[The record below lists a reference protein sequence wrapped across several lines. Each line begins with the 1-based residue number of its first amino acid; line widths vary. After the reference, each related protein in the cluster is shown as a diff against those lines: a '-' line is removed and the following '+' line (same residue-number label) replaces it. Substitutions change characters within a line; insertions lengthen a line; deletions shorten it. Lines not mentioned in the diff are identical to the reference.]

1 MGHEIR
7 STGSSRLRE
16 SALQAHPQRREKVDS
31 ENSRGVKFLGC
42 KLDMTADLPF
52 ESAQLLARCTAGDSL
67 AEEQLFER
75 YVVRLTLLARS
86 RLSQRLASRV
96 DPEDIVLSAYR
107 SFFLAARQQRFE
119 LRHSGDLWRLLVKI
133 TLAKVVDQVE
143 FHQAQR
149 RTVNR
154 EQRIDESQDS
164 DDQIWLAV
172 LARDPS
178 PAEVAQA
185 IEELERL
192 RASMPPLGAQV
203 VQLRLQ
209 GYRQDE
215 IAEQLNCAE
224 RTVRRWL
231 ERAGEFLTK
240 AESPQS

>member
-1 MGHEIR
+1 M
-7 STGSSRLRE
+7 
-16 SALQAHPQRREKVDS
+16 
-31 ENSRGVKFLGC
+31 N
-42 KLDMTADLPF
+42 ADLPF
-52 ESAQLLARCTAGDSL
+52 ESAQLLARCVAGDSL
-67 AEEQLFER
+67 AEGQLFER

-86 RLSQRLASRV
+86 RLSQRLACRV

-107 SFFLAARQQRFE
+107 SFFLAARQQRFD

-133 TLAKVVDQVE
+133 TLAKVVDQAE
-143 FHQAQR
+143 FHRAQR
-149 RTVNR
+149 RTVDR
-154 EQRIDESQDS
+154 EQRIDSSQDS
-164 DDQIWLAV
+164 GGHNWLAV

-192 RASMPPLGAQV
+192 LAALPPLGAQV

-215 IAEQLNCAE
+215 IAEQLDCAE

-231 ERAGEFLTK
+231 ERAGDLLTK
-240 AESPQS
+240 SERQP

>member
-1 MGHEIR
+1 
-7 STGSSRLRE
+7 
-16 SALQAHPQRREKVDS
+16 
-31 ENSRGVKFLGC
+31 
-42 KLDMTADLPF
+42 MTADLQF
-52 ESAQLLARCTAGDSL
+52 ESAQLLARCMAGDSL
-67 AEEQLFER
+67 AEAALFER

-107 SFFLAARQQRFE
+107 SFFLAARQQRFD

-133 TLAKVVDQVE
+133 TLAKVVDQAE

-149 RTVNR
+149 RTVER
-154 EQRIDESQDS
+154 EQPQVRSEQPAD
-164 DDQIWLAV
+164 WLTV

-192 RASMPPLGAQV
+192 LAALPPLGGQV

-231 ERAGEFLTK
+231 ERAGEMLTR
-240 AESPQS
+240 AERQP